1 MFHLSNGR
9 DGENGPA
16 AVAPKAESIPTPA
29 PVSMRAFIPVPAPAT
44 ATVPPQTPA
53 SEPLPT
59 QTSAPVDGF
68 DEFDPRGSFS
78 GNTPQPV
85 FTTI

>member
-16 AVAPKAESIPTPA
+16 AVAPRAESSPA
-29 PVSMRAFIPVPAPAT
+29 PASVPAPAP
-44 ATVPPQTPA
+44 AGASAQTPA

-59 QTSAPVDGF
+59 QISNHVDGF

-78 GNTPQPV
+78 GNTSQSV
-85 FTTI
+85 LTTT